1 MGIQCIF
8 DDSHIQSTKTLS
20 ELQLRVVRLEA
31 YIMHFAGS
39 DLSPLSN
46 FRGGGGVEFDDQVIY
61 IPGNGAP
68 PEPASAASESRDTT
82 SWTSIPSLNGSRK
95 RRRQDES
102 PDPDEV
108 LRNESGPSSSARIGR
123 NGQNKDGHSTV
134 EQQTQSSPPP
144 VASTF
149 RLPAGS
155 TSQQRQ
161 SSPHGPTHHQRRSS
175 DQERVQPIQPAQQAH
190 TRTKSQ
196 EDRSHAYM
204 DEAQHLDTMTEHN
217 DSYEVSNAVFNEK
230 LVYHPFT
237 SRIAATARDIPPE
250 EMFSTDE
257 EDPSAT
263 REEEGEE
270 EEGLQQ
276 AVSAASRN
284 RVQRSSLSMSTP
296 ASSANRDL
304 RTLDNNA
311 PRSPPLSSQRG
322 FTNESSTGAATST
335 STSMKRTG
343 SASSAPAALGPTT
356 AKISS
361 STNSELRVDK
371 KGNLRYLGSASTSAV
386 VAELA
391 DRQRW
396 DVESPGLQ
404 EAAAARRRDSARTT
418 PGTPINSSGTAEGGT
433 ASSVTGSL
441 ATVNE
446 VIDLTQED
454 KITGKQQ
461 AEQAAQQHFARPLLR
476 PKPWEIFSN
485 LGVTVA
491 GALPPVE
498 EVALPH
504 EDLAKSLIDGFFEH
518 LHPLYV

>member
-1 MGIQCIF
+1 MMQCIF
-8 DDSHIQSTKTLS
+8 DDSNIQTTKTLS

-68 PEPASAASESRDTT
+68 PEPASASESRDTT

-108 LRNESGPSSSARIGR
+108 LRNESGPSLSARITR
-123 NGQNKDGHSTV
+123 NAQDKEGHNTV
-134 EQQTQSSPPP
+134 ERTTQSSPPP
-144 VASTF
+144 VASTS

-155 TSQQRQ
+155 TLLQQ
-161 SSPHGPTHHQRRSS
+161 SSPHRPTHHQRRSS
-175 DQERVQPIQPAQQAH
+175 DQERVQPIQQAQQAH
-190 TRTKSQ
+190 TRTQSQ

-204 DEAQHLDTMTEHN
+204 DEAQHLDNMTEHN
-217 DSYEVSNAVFNEK
+217 DSYEVNNAVFNEK

-237 SRIAATARDIPPE
+237 SRIRATARDIPPE

-263 REEEGEE
+263 REEEEE
-270 EEGLQQ
+270 DEAEQGSQQ
-276 AVSAASRN
+276 ATSGAN
-284 RVQRSSLSMSTP
+284 RTRAQRSSLSMSTP
-296 ASSANRDL
+296 ASSATRDL
-304 RTLDNNA
+304 RTLDDSA

-322 FTNESSTGAATST
+322 FTNESSTGVATST

-404 EAAAARRRDSARTT
+404 EAAAARRRNSARTGGGPPT
-418 PGTPINSSGTAEGGT
+418 PGSAANANGEGGT
-433 ASSVTGSL
+433 ASSSTGSL

-446 VIDLTQED
+446 IIDLTKED
-454 KITGKQQ
+454 NASGK
-461 AEQAAQQHFARPLLR
+461 EQAAQQQFARPLLR

-498 EVALPH
+498 EVALPP